1 MEGGAMRIPNE
12 EHLRLDLRIHAV
24 VPDFRLED
32 VWRLP
37 EVVGDAGDFDDAVAL
52 LTSSDPTRSSSV
64 PTRFLWWVRDQL
76 GRWLDLGSI
85 TGAAAGTGLPI
96 PGCTETTLRERL
108 PADLRGTADATRHDR
123 LPFTPLFRT
132 EREYAAEISN
142 KTVHGV
148 LHLAWVERPD
158 GLFQGQMAVYV
169 KPRGTF
175 GEAYMT
181 FIKPFRYLVV
191 YPAMQRQ
198 VAREWEQRARTH

>member
-1 MEGGAMRIPNE
+1 MRIPNE
-12 EHLRLDLRIHAV
+12 EHLRLDLRIHDV

-37 EVVGDAGDFDDAVAL
+37 EVVGDADDFDEAVAL
-52 LTSSDPTRSSSV
+52 LTSSDPARSSSA

-85 TGAAAGTGLPI
+85 TGAAAGPGLPI
-96 PGCTETTLRERL
+96 PGCKETTLRERL

-132 EREYAAEISN
+132 DREYAAEISN

-148 LHLAWVERPD
+148 LHLAWVEQSD
-158 GLFQGQMAVYV
+158 GQFQGQMAVYV
-169 KPRGTF
+169 KPRGRF
-175 GEAYMT
+175 GDAYMA

-191 YPAMQRQ
+191 YPALERQ
-198 VAREWEQRARTH
+198 IAAEWRRRTRTH

>member
-12 EHLRLDLRIHAV
+12 EHLRLDLRIHDV

-37 EVVGDAGDFDDAVAL
+37 EVVGDADDFDEAVVL
-52 LTSSDPTRSSSV
+52 VTSSDPSHSSSV
-64 PTRFLWWVRDQL
+64 PTRVLWWVRDQL

-85 TGAAAGTGLPI
+85 TGAATGPGLPI
-96 PGCTETTLRERL
+96 PGCTEISLAERL
-108 PADLRGTADATRHDR
+108 PEDLRGSADAAHHDR

-132 EREYAAEISN
+132 DREYAAEISN

-169 KPRGTF
+169 KPRGAF
-175 GEAYMT
+175 GEAYMA

-191 YPAMQRQ
+191 YPALQRQ
-198 VAREWEQRARTH
+198 VARDWERRSRTH